1 MNRNCFYIQEFKK
14 KTFELKDE
22 LDVLKKEENLLYTK
36 EIKIIEKVL
45 SSLEHELEGVPIQI
59 IDKINNN
66 IVTLNKERKELI
78 TIYENLNQISPF
90 KKSFNKFGGSPVV
103 KRNNCDLNNI
113 DKRLFESIDKQGFYN
128 NINNL
133 DESAQLEYDDVNEN
147 EYLNIIKRKEL
158 LVLENERIEKL
169 VMQNKDEYDN
179 INGQMKITIEHQQ
192 KRIIML
198 REVI

>member
-1 MNRNCFYIQEFKK
+1 MNRNSFYIQEFKK